1 LKDFIFTCASGESLR
16 FIGEYASTVS
26 LDKSDADPLLRQQ
39 LSHISGRIF
48 SSYNITVKNIIN
60 NNLKPQVNLINKS
73 QFSNVESNNYLV
85 HLNLFSLKLVYH

>member
-1 LKDFIFTCASGESLR
+1 MDFIFTCASGESLR

-48 SSYNITVKNIIN
+48 SSYNITVENIIN
-60 NNLKPQVNLINKS
+60 KKYYHLKPQVNLINKS
-73 QFSNVESNNYLV
+73 QFSNVESENYLV
-85 HLNLFSLKLVYH
+85 YLN